1 MFRNFIARQFKRPSG
16 WFGYFSSKIM
26 IKGNRNKYETLLKEM
41 DIKPGDK
48 LLEIGY
54 GPGLGIHMITQL
66 CESCTIDGVDFSKLM
81 YKKANNYNKS
91 TIDKGKVHLQYGD
104 YLNIII
110 VQNQYDK
117 IFCLNVIYFWDE
129 LDKPFEKTVSLLKP
143 NGIFYIY
150 MIDADFLI
158 EKKAPNRIFN
168 KYSIE
173 QVVGS
178 LKSAG
183 FSKIEHYFEKGY
195 YITAR
200 K

>member
-1 MFRNFIARQFKRPSG
+1 MFRNFIGGQFKRPSG
-16 WFGYFSSKIM
+16 WFGNFASKIM
-26 IKGNRNKYETLLKEM
+26 IKGNRNKYEILIKEM
-41 DIKPGDK
+41 DIQSDDK

-66 CESCTIDGVDFSKLM
+66 CESCNIHGVDFSKLM
-81 YKKANNYNKS
+81 YKKASKYNKS
-91 TIDKGKVHLQYGD
+91 NIETGKVQLQYGD
-104 YLNIII
+104 FLNIFIAK
-110 VQNQYDK
+110 NQYDK

-129 LDKPFEKTVSLLKP
+129 LYKPFEKTLSLLKT
-143 NGIFYIY
+143 NGVFFMY
-150 MIDADFLI
+150 MADADTLN
-158 EKKAPNRIFN
+158 EKKAPDGIFN

-183 FSKIEHYFEKGY
+183 FTTIEHYFKKGH
-195 YITAR
+195 YITAT